1 MSRQRVRSILLTAS
15 GLLVPLTFYYLSPYL
30 VLQAA
35 SEGIASGSLVLF
47 GAQFLFALVFGR
59 AFCGWVCPAGAIAEG
74 TSRLRDRPF
83 RRRLLDGVKYAVWLP
98 WVGFIVLL
106 SVKAGGL
113 RRIEIGYQTWHG
125 ISVSSVYSLAVLA
138 GVLALVVGLT
148 LWAGRRGFCHT
159 FCWMAPFMI
168 VGQALRDRLRLPGL
182 RLRARSEACVA
193 CGACRRACAMS
204 LDVQGMVKRGHMSNR
219 ECILCARCVDV
230 CPKHVL
236 SLSWRRSG
244 RRGSGGG

>member
-1 MSRQRVRSILLTAS
+1 MSRQRVRLMVLAVS
-15 GLLVPLTFYYLSPYL
+15 GLLIPVTFYYLSPYL
-30 VLQAA
+30 ALQAA

-47 GAQFLFALVFGR
+47 GAQLLFALGFGR

-83 RRRLLDGVKYAVWLP
+83 RWRLLDGVKYVVWLP
-98 WVGFIVLL
+98 WLGVIVFL

-113 RRIEIGYQTWHG
+113 RRVELGYQTWHG
-125 ISVSSVYSLAVLA
+125 ISVSGVYSLVVLA

-159 FCWMAPFMI
+159 LCWMAPFMI
-168 VGQALRDRLRLPGL
+168 LGRALRDRLRLPGP
-182 RLRARSEACVA
+182 RLRARSLACVA
-193 CGACRRACAMS
+193 CDACSRACPMG
-204 LDVQGMVKRGHMSNR
+204 LDVQGMVQQDRMSNP
-219 ECILCARCVDV
+219 ECVLCARCVDV
-230 CPKHVL
+230 CPRHVL

-244 RRGSGGG
+244 RQERHG